1 MKFALGVFGAVVGL
15 AAGTTIDGEGAV
27 TVIGT
32 VVFDD
37 NLTIESGSTLVLAGN
52 AIVQDSRAT
61 AGNLGRRETTPTML
75 MKWQDTTPTMPKQSA
90 TRVVVVDVDVQ
101 HGQQPT
107 PISSPTSAS
116 PIIEPASFPW
126 TMAYSPTP
134 TPLASTGSHNTDI
147 VLHRGRLTDSFFYSA
162 AVVASQRSVGTA
174 AVVDSSTTSIP
185 VSLSQDAAEL
195 EGEVQAPRVRHGL
208 RARANVNIVHNG
220 NSSFATHFSSYNT
233 PRLREK

>member
-1 MKFALGVFGAVVGL
+1 MKFALGVFGAVVGTL
-15 AAGTTIDGEGAV
+15 AAGTTIDGEGTV

-61 AGNLGRRETTPTML
+61 AGNLERRETTPTML
-75 MKWQDTTPTMPKQSA
+75 KWQDTTPTMPKQSA

-101 HGQQPT
+101 RGQQPT
-107 PISSPTSAS
+107 PTSSPTSAS

-126 TMAYSPTP
+126 AMTYSPTP

-162 AVVASQRSVGTA
+162 AVASQRSFGTA
-174 AVVDSSTTSIP
+174 TVVDSSTTSIP

-208 RARANVNIVHNG
+208 RARVNVNIVHNG
-220 NSSFATHFSSYNT
+220 DSSFATHFSSYSS